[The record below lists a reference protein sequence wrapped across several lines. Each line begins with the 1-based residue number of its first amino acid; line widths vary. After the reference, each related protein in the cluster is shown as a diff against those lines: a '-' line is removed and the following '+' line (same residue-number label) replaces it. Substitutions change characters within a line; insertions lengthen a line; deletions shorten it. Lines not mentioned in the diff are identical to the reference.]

1 MPRNMATPGWFDRI
15 RSRCRHEAAQTMAE
29 YAVILGVITPGIIVA
44 YGFFSGDIGRLIDSV
59 RSVL

>member
-1 MPRNMATPGWFDRI
+1 
-15 RSRCRHEAAQTMAE
+15 MAE